1 VLLCVDPRE
10 TNLCTGK
17 LCTRSRLVQ
26 ACLEFV
32 ENAGKVLWQIEL
44 RSRLRM
50 NPATEAE
57 REEKCNC

>member
-17 LCTRSRLVQ
+17 FCIRSRLVQ
-26 ACLEFV
+26 VCLEFV